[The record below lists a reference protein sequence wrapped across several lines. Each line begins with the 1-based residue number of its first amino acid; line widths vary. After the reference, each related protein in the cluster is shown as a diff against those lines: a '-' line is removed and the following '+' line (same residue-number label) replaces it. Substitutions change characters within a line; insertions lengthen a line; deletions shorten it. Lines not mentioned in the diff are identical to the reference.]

1 MVRAVGPA
9 IVKDER
15 VLQENSLL
23 SVTVVVGGHRIVQ
36 VLAGKTGST
45 VKITMASRSEI
56 SVNL

>member
-1 MVRAVGPA
+1 MKGFFKKTV
-9 IVKDER
+9 
-15 VLQENSLL
+15 LL

>member
-1 MVRAVGPA
+1 
-9 IVKDER
+9 VKDER
-15 VLQENSLL
+15 VFQENSLL

-36 VLAGKTGST
+36 EMAGKTGST